1 MAPYGGLVRP
11 WQGLLD
17 FRLIYSVGIGISPLV
32 DALQLPTVKEA
43 RLFSKLQG
51 ERVRCEL
58 CERRCTVGESD
69 VGFCRTRRNMGGK
82 LYTLAYGDISA
93 ISVNP
98 IEKKPFFHY
107 HPGTKALTFSCF
119 SCNFSCPWC
128 QNWDISRRLPDP
140 SRANFVD
147 VHKMLGMAL
156 SQGCSGF
163 SASFNEPTLSF
174 EYCLD
179 LFPIARDRGLYTNF
193 VSNGYMS
200 EEALV
205 MLREAGMD
213 AIKIDVKGDRE
224 VYRRFC
230 GGVDV
235 EIVWRNAR
243 LAKKAGLHVEVVNL
257 LIPHVNDDA
266 ECIGWI
272 VDEHIRNAG
281 IEVPLHFTR
290 YYPEL
295 AFAEPPTPIG
305 TLEGA
310 REVARREGVLYPYI
324 GNVRGHRFEDTWCP
338 RCGELLIKRWGFG
351 VMRCRMTRDHKCPN
365 CGNEVPITS

>member
-1 MAPYGGLVRP
+1 MP
-11 WQGLLD
+11 WSSLLN
-17 FRLIYSVGIGISPLV
+17 FRLIYSIMISPLEEM
-32 DALQLPTVKEA
+32 LELPTVKEA
-43 RLFSKLQG
+43 RLFARLRD

-58 CERRCTVGESD
+58 CERRCIIGASGR
-69 VGFCRTRRNMGGK
+69 GFCRTRMNIEGK
-82 LYTLAYGDISA
+82 LYTLVYGNISA
-93 ISVNP
+93 ISANP

-107 HPGTKALTFSCF
+107 HPGTRALTFSCC

-128 QNWDISRRLPDP
+128 QNWDISRRVPDP
-140 SRANFVD
+140 SRSDFVD
-147 VHKMLGMAL
+147 VNDMLGMAL
-156 SQGCSGF
+156 SQGCRGLSV
-163 SASFNEPTLSF
+163 SFNEPTLAF

-179 LFPIARDRGLYTNF
+179 LFPLARDRGLYLNF

-224 VYRRFC
+224 VYRRLC

-243 LAKKAGLHVEVVNL
+243 LAKEAGLHVEVVNL
-257 LIPHVNDDA
+257 LIPNVNDDE

-272 VDEHIRNAG
+272 VDEHIRNVG
-281 IEVPLHFTR
+281 TETPLHFTR
-290 YYPEL
+290 YYPEF
-295 AFAEPPTPIG
+295 AFVEPPTPLR

-310 REVARREGVLYPYI
+310 REVARRAGVLYPYI

-338 RCGELLIKRWGFG
+338 RCGKLLIKRFGFDI
-351 VMRCRMTRDHKCPN
+351 MRYELTRDHKCPK

>member
-1 MAPYGGLVRP
+1 LEDV
-11 WQGLLD
+11 
-17 FRLIYSVGIGISPLV
+17 
-32 DALQLPTVKEA
+32 LQLPTVKEA

-58 CERRCTVGESD
+58 CERHCAIRESRE
-69 VGFCRTRRNMGGK
+69 GFCRTRRNMGGK
-82 LYTLAYGDISA
+82 LYTLVYGNISA
-93 ISVNP
+93 LSANP

-107 HPGTKALTFSCF
+107 HPGTKALTFSSC

-140 SRANFVD
+140 SKPHFVSAPE
-147 VHKMLGMAL
+147 MLGMAL
-156 SQGCSGF
+156 SRGCSGL

-179 LFPIARDRGLYTNF
+179 LFPIAHDRGLYLNF

-200 EEALV
+200 EEALLL
-205 MLREAGMD
+205 LRGAGMD

-224 VYRRFC
+224 VYGRLC

-235 EIVWRNAR
+235 EIVWRNVR
-243 LAKKAGLHVEVVNL
+243 LAKEAGLHVEVVNL

-266 ECIGWI
+266 DCIAWI
-272 VDEHIRNAG
+272 VDEHIRSAG
-281 IEVPLHFTR
+281 IGAPLHFTR

-295 AFAEPPTPIG
+295 AFAEPPTPIS
-305 TLEGA
+305 TLEDA
-310 REVARREGVLYPYI
+310 REVARRAGVLYPYI
-324 GNVRGHRFEDTWCP
+324 GNVGGHRFEDTWCP
-338 RCGELLIKRWGFG
+338 RCGELLIKRWGFE
-351 VMRCRMTRDHKCPN
+351 VMRYKLTRDHKCPS
-365 CGNEVPITS
+365 CGNEVPIIS